1 MIFSKSVTAESMA
14 ETIRSTDPIKQCA
27 ELIRQSLLDTDFE
40 LNDRFCDANDLK
52 TSWNN
57 VNIPEPLLKFFEA
70 LYRFDATETN
80 RPTCEDEQ
88 YEQTTGVGLSENRS
102 RQMQGLFQITYHDLH
117 QGRKRTSSFSSKS
130 VSNKDCLISSAHC
143 LMGSVERMVS
153 AMLSAVTLLLKN
165 IRDLFNC
172 FGCE

>member
-1 MIFSKSVTAESMA
+1 MCFSKSVTAKSMA

-52 TSWNN
+52 TPWNN
-57 VNIPEPLLKFFEA
+57 VSIPEPLLKFFEA
-70 LYRFDATETN
+70 LYRFDATYS
-80 RPTCEDEQ
+80 CSSS
-88 YEQTTGVGLSENRS
+88 GVRLLGSVASNLYKASKNFRRGSGIFTSFHDVSKSFASQNRS
-102 RQMQGLFQITYHDLH
+102 FR
-117 QGRKRTSSFSSKS
+117 SKS

-153 AMLSAVTLLLKN
+153 AMLLAVTLLLKH
-165 IRDLFNC
+165 
-172 FGCE
+172 